1 MGNSNSNQR
10 QFVKIDKKYYQN
22 YIDLVKK
29 NKNIVYQNIYKKDDL
44 IDINY
49 KNFRIIIGKN
59 IDDIPD
65 QVDKKNIVINLID
78 ELDLIKAVKN
88 PILFNIDAK
97 KFDIN
102 IRFVDREI
110 HNKHTKV
117 EVNHFYSDIV
127 IPFNFLSKIKFN
139 KPLKGRIIIKEDDKI
154 HKLSFKNGVLHK
166 KWGAAYIYKNE
177 NVLYKYYFNNGIVH
191 RIDEPAIICD
201 EEAIKTYI
209 CVKHGYVSSYNNNEA
224 YYVTKR
230 ERYFDHESYS
240 HRYYDEKIVFLYA
253 IDGHIHKDVGY
264 AYQILT
270 PTKIKYNI
278 SSKVIKNGKIILEY
292 SGSGYQAVGYDFKNP
307 NDYIVRK
314 LYGYDSYKRHV
325 VNGISTPIN

>member
-59 IDDIPD
+59 VDDIPD
-65 QVDKKNIVINLID
+65 KVDKKNIVINLID

-88 PILFNIDAK
+88 PILFNIDEK
-97 KFDIN
+97 QFDVN
-102 IRFVDREI
+102 IRFVDRKI
-110 HNKHTKV
+110 QNKYSKLK
-117 EVNHFYSDIV
+117 VNHFYSDIV
-127 IPFNFLSKIKFN
+127 IPSNFLSKIKFN
-139 KPLKGRIIIKEDDKI
+139 KPLKGRIVIKEDDNI

-166 KWGAAYIYKNE
+166 KLGAAYIYKNE

-191 RIDEPAIICD
+191 RINKPAIICY
-201 EEAIKTYI
+201 ERTQKTYI
-209 CVKHGYVSSYNNNEA
+209 YVKHGYVSSYNDNKA
-224 YYVTKR
+224 YYVTER
-230 ERYFDHESYS
+230 EG
-240 HRYYDEKIVFLYA
+240 YYDSETDSSHYYYEIIEYLYA
-253 IDGHIHKDVGY
+253 MDGHIHRDEGH
-264 AYQILT
+264 AYQSVT
-270 PTKIKYNI
+270 PRKKHNIWSAAIKY
-278 SSKVIKNGKIILEY
+278 GKII
-292 SGSGYQAVGYDFKNP
+292 SANKWDSYDAMIYEFKNP

-314 LYGYDSYKRHV
+314 LYGDDKYKRHV